1 MPDYLLSKFEYILPA
16 AYMQTKYLKHLGY
29 EKSFFSLVELL
40 KELQEGIAI
49 DTGGKT
55 RTVHFVLGLIVGDNL
70 GLNSVLGYVQSFNA
84 LKYCRACTR
93 TRSEMQFDTEQS
105 TEALRNKE
113 NYKSDL
119 QLNNFKETGVKN
131 SCIFERLPGFSVT
144 DNITFDIMHDI
155 FEGVCQYDL
164 CNVLQSLI
172 NDNVIS
178 LSTINSRK
186 SLLQFGEIEIGNISG
201 DLEPHRLN
209 FNLSMSASES
219 MCFVNFFNFIIG
231 DLIPVSNKHWL
242 VFTSMLKI
250 SDVILKTK
258 FLRRRFK

>member
-1 MPDYLLSKFEYILPA
+1 
-16 AYMQTKYLKHLGY
+16 
-29 EKSFFSLVELL
+29 
-40 KELQEGIAI
+40 
-49 DTGGKT
+49 
-55 RTVHFVLGLIVGDNL
+55 
-70 GLNSVLGYVQSFNA
+70 
-84 LKYCRACTR
+84 
-93 TRSEMQFDTEQS
+93 MQFDTEQS

-131 SCIFERLPGFSVT
+131 SCLFERLPGFSVT

-186 SLLQFGEIEIGNISG
+186 SLFQFGEIEIGNIFG
-201 DLEPHRLN
+201 DLEPYRLN

-219 MCFVNFFNFIIG
+219 MCFVHFLSFIIG
-231 DLIPVSNKHWL
+231 DLIPVNNKHWL
-242 VFTSMLKI
+242 VFTSLLKI
-250 SDVILKTK
+250 SDVILKPSFSEEDLSDLKLLIKKHHTMYTK
-258 FLRRRFK
+258 LYGALKPKHHLLLHYATAIRKCGSLRNLW